1 MFLNYTVKKQE
12 KINLILKN
20 ELQISSRLLYKLIK
34 NKLVY
39 LDGKAVDTRILANVD
54 DTITIDLNYNEKT
67 LTL

>member
-34 NKLVY
+34 NKISNFKGL
-39 LDGKAVDTRILANVD
+39 K
-54 DTITIDLNYNEKT
+54 
-67 LTL
+67 

>member
-34 NKLVY
+34 NKLNKLRKCKISKDKEQSY
-39 LDGKAVDTRILANVD
+39 ARICSSRSR
-54 DTITIDLNYNEKT
+54 NYRIRSI
-67 LTL
+67 